1 MPSRNTVIRSLHDLG
16 AAAWFGGSL
25 MGAVGLNG
33 AADAVRDPQ
42 DRARVASLGWAK
54 WAPVNAA
61 AIGAHLVGGG
71 ALLYANRDRAQHQ
84 GGVKANT
91 ITKIVV
97 TGAALAAT
105 AIQRCPRSQDRHSR
119 RRIRRGCYR
128 TGALDPRRGHR
139 RSAATAVCAVGSA
152 GSDRGHRRSGSAAGR
167 AATPRTN
174 SHRAR
179 FHSGPSCPQVNPHC
193 FPNRHD

>member
-1 MPSRNTVIRSLHDLG
+1 MPSRNSVIRSLHDLG

-97 TGAALAAT
+97 TGAALGAT
-105 AIQRCPRSQDRHSR
+105 AYSGVLGAKIATADGEYVEGATEPAPSTPDEVTAAQRQLQYVQWALPAL
-119 RRIRRGCYR
+119 
-128 TGALDPRRGHR
+128 TGAIVVLGAQQGEQQRPAQILTGLGSTLARRVR
-139 RSAATAVCAVGSA
+139 K
-152 GSDRGHRRSGSAAGR
+152 
-167 AATPRTN
+167 
-174 SHRAR
+174 
-179 FHSGPSCPQVNPHC
+179 
-193 FPNRHD
+193 